1 MNIILHKSAVRL
13 LTVQVLALLCCF
25 ISTISKGYAAVG
37 DKFTQG
43 NLTYTVISESGSTGT
58 VSVYRASGF
67 TIKGNLIIPSEIT
80 NSSVIYKV
88 TSIGDYAFYSCSG
101 LTGELKIPE
110 SVTSIGDFAF
120 GNCSIKHLTL
130 PRSLSSIGY
139 NIISKFDGNYA
150 SDGQAID
157 ELTIPDF
164 KDVSN
169 ISEQSSNT
177 IFYLSD
183 KLPAYSNFGASSCKN
198 LYLKSSLYE
207 ICKSSDDWDKW
218 YSKFHVT
225 NSIPV
230 TIPSDRS
237 YITLCRDF
245 DVDLR
250 HTNDNLPSGVAPLKA
265 YIVSGIDTD
274 NNAII
279 LQEITYVPSRLRS
292 NEDGF
297 KGYDEYVGV
306 LLKGTPGYTY
316 YYTIG
321 EEDYTKG
328 KDGQM
333 TLERALALSNG
344 SVPTTTATFVGA
356 NDPKY
361 VTPEVTIDGVTYTT
375 YGLKDNK
382 FCRYSKDGYVPY
394 NHAYLRI
401 ATSNTGSAKPMLSMI
416 FKNDDGTTSIEQI
429 KDDSTFGKSTKD
441 TMYNLQGMKVDDNY
455 HGIVIVNGHKFFKK

>member
-1 MNIILHKSAVRL
+1 MER
-13 LTVQVLALLCCF
+13 
-25 ISTISKGYAAVG
+25 GRY
-37 DKFTQG
+37 
-43 NLTYTVISESGSTGT
+43 
-58 VSVYRASGF
+58 
-67 TIKGNLIIPSEIT
+67 
-80 NSSVIYKV
+80 
-88 TSIGDYAFYSCSG
+88 
-101 LTGELKIPE
+101 
-110 SVTSIGDFAF
+110 
-120 GNCSIKHLTL
+120 
-130 PRSLSSIGY
+130 
-139 NIISKFDGNYA
+139 
-150 SDGQAID
+150 
-157 ELTIPDF
+157 
-164 KDVSN
+164 
-169 ISEQSSNT
+169 
-177 IFYLSD
+177 
-183 KLPAYSNFGASSCKN
+183 
-198 LYLKSSLYE
+198 
-207 ICKSSDDWDKW
+207 
-218 YSKFHVT
+218 
-225 NSIPV
+225 
-230 TIPSDRS
+230 
-237 YITLCRDF
+237 F

>member
-1 MNIILHKSAVRL
+1 MNIILHRSAVRL

-58 VSVYRASGF
+58 VSVYRASGS

-88 TSIGDYAFYSCSG
+88 TSIGSTAFKGCRS
-101 LTGELKIPE
+101 LTGL
-110 SVTSIGDFAF
+110 SLSSSLTSIGGCAF
-120 GNCSIKHLTL
+120 KDCSIKHLTL
-130 PRSLSSIGY
+130 PRSLSSIAY
-139 NIISKFDGNYA
+139 NIISKFDGDYA

-183 KLPAYSNFGASSCKN
+183 KLPAYSNFGSSSCKN

-207 ICKSSDDWDKW
+207 ICKSSADWDKW

-225 NSIPV
+225 DSIPV

-333 TLERALALSNG
+333 TLEKALALSNG

-401 ATSNTGSAKPMLSMI
+401 ATSNTGSAKPMLNMI
-416 FKNDDGTTSIEQI
+416 FKNADGTTSIEQI